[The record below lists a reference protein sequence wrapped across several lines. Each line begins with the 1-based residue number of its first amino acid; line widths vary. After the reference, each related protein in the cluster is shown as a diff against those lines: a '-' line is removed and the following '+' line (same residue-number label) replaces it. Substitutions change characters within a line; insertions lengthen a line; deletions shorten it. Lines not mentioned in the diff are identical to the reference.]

1 MPMTLAQIDAKL
13 KEVETHNA
21 TLTTRKQV
29 WAEGIKKEFG
39 VETSAELRAMLADVE
54 RQLAEKNKEYDAAV
68 AEAERLLEAA
78 MNPAASKG
86 DFPKPVFDAML
97 AEGRKATGAQC

>member
-29 WAEGIKKEFG
+29 WAEGVKREFG
-39 VETSAELRAMLADVE
+39 VETSTELRAMLTDVE
-54 RQLAEKNKEYDAAV
+54 AQLAEKNKEYDAAI
-68 AEAERLLEAA
+68 AEAEALLKAA
-78 MNPAASKG
+78 G
-86 DFPKPVFDAML
+86 V
-97 AEGRKATGAQC
+97 AT

>member
-39 VETSAELRAMLADVE
+39 VETSAELKAMLADVE
-54 RQLAEKNKEYDAAV
+54 GQLAEKNKEYDAAV
-68 AEAERLLEAA
+68 AEAERLLKAA
-78 MNPAASKG
+78 G
-86 DFPKPVFDAML
+86 V
-97 AEGRKATGAQC
+97 TC

>member
-13 KEVETHNA
+13 REIETHNA

-39 VETSAELRAMLADVE
+39 VETSAELKTMLAEVE
-54 RQLAEKNKEYDAAV
+54 WQLAAKNKEYEAAL
-68 AEAERLLEAA
+68 AEAEELL
-78 MNPAASKG
+78 K
-86 DFPKPVFDAML
+86 
-97 AEGRKATGAQC
+97 KAGVTL

>member
-13 KEVETHNA
+13 REIETHNA

-39 VETSAELRAMLADVE
+39 VETSAELKAMLADVE

-68 AEAERLLEAA
+68 AEAERLLNAA
-78 MNPAASKG
+78 MNPGTVKG

-97 AEGRKATGAQC
+97 AEGRKARGVTC

>member
-13 KEVETHNA
+13 KEVETYNA

-39 VETSAELRAMLADVE
+39 VETSAELKAMLADVE
-54 RQLAEKNKEYDAAV
+54 GQLAEKNKEYDAAV
-68 AEAERLLEAA
+68 AEAERLLKAA
-78 MNPAASKG
+78 G
-86 DFPKPVFDAML
+86 V
-97 AEGRKATGAQC
+97 TC

>member
-39 VETSAELRAMLADVE
+39 VETSAELKTMLADVE
-54 RQLAEKNKEYDAAV
+54 SQLADKNKEADAAL
-68 AEAERLLEAA
+68 AEAERLLREA
-78 MNPAASKG
+78 G
-86 DFPKPVFDAML
+86 V
-97 AEGRKATGAQC
+97 QV

>member
-1 MPMTLAQIDAKL
+1 MTLAQIDAKL
-13 KEVETHNA
+13 KEVENHNT

-39 VETSAELRAMLADVE
+39 VETSAELKAMLADVE
-54 RQLAEKNKEYDAAV
+54 GQLVEKNKEYDAAV
-68 AEAERLLEAA
+68 AEAERLLNAA
-78 MNPAASKG
+78 MDPSASNG

-97 AEGRKATGAQC
+97 AEARKAAGVQC

>member
-13 KEVETHNA
+13 REVETHNA

-39 VETSAELRAMLADVE
+39 VETSAELKAMLADVE

-68 AEAERLLEAA
+68 AEAERLLKAA
-78 MNPAASKG
+78 MNPGTVTG

-97 AEGRKATGAQC
+97 AEGRKAAGVTC